1 MQVTES
7 NSLKTD
13 KQVYREIVNL
23 GRGGPRHCVETPRNT
38 EQVESI
44 VRHVH

>member
-7 NSLKTD
+7 NSLKT
-13 KQVYREIVNL
+13 QTGLQIVNL
-23 GRGGPRHCVETPRNT
+23 GRGLRHCVETPTNS